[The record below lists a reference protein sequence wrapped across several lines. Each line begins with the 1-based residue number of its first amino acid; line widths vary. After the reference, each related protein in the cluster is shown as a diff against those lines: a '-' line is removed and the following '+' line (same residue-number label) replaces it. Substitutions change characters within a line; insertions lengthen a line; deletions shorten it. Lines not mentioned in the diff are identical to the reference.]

1 MIAYD
6 LQCARGHTFEGWFEG
21 QKAFEHQ
28 KKKKL
33 IACPICNDTSVVV
46 VPSTFGI
53 KSAPSQGDGP
63 KASNKPAEQM
73 DLHKIMDFLEK
84 HFEDVGS
91 HFAREAL
98 KMHYGV
104 ADKRNIKGSA
114 TAEEEKTLKE
124 EGIEF
129 FKIPVPKI
137 DDNNKN

>member
-53 KSAPSQGDGP
+53 KSAPSQADGP

-73 DLHKIMDFLEK
+73 DLHKIMDFLGKALRRRGEP
-84 HFEDVGS
+84 FCGRGLED
-91 HFAREAL
+91 AL
-98 KMHYGV
+98 WCFRK
-104 ADKRNIKGSA
+104 
-114 TAEEEKTLKE
+114 AEYSGHQYE
-124 EGIEF
+124 
-129 FKIPVPKI
+129 
-137 DDNNKN
+137 D